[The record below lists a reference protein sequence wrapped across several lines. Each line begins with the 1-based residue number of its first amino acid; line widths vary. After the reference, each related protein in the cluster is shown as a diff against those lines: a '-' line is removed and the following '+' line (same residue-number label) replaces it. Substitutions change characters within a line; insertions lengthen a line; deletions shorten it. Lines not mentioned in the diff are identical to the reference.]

1 MQPFMSFNTTIHTLQ
16 CIQHNYSF
24 NVNIRVIQ
32 CNHSCTIR
40 IQQFVHLCYS
50 IQPFIVFITA
60 ILFSL
65 NASIHGHSLRPFRSM
80 SLFNATIRVIQ
91 CNATIL
97 VPFIQYSPSYHGF
110 EGSVSW
116 QLQKR
121 RKNSTLLSLYCYG
134 FQSFL
139 CLILRF
145 FFDSR

>member
-24 NVNIRVIQ
+24 NINIRVIQ
-32 CNHSCTIR
+32 CNHSCIVRVIQCKHSTIR
-40 IQQFVHLCYS
+40 SLQPLCYS

-91 CNATIL
+91 CNATIR

-110 EGSVSW
+110 EGSK
-116 QLQKR
+116 LAIAKETQK
-121 RKNSTLLSLYCYG
+121 
-134 FQSFL
+134 
-139 CLILRF
+139 
-145 FFDSR
+145 